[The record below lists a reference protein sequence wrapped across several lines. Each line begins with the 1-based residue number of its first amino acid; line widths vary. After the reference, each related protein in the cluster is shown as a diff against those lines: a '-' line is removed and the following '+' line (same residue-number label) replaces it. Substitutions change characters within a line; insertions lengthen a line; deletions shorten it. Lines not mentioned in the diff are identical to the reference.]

1 MALQI
6 EHDTGHLTFGRSQT
20 TLSTGNLARL
30 IGAYC
35 DNAGARFGAR
45 RQGFLQA
52 LRERDTRLDRDT
64 KLHNLLRASA
74 DDPLMRDIQD
84 AFFDMANRQSSMVSV
99 PAKTRPMPGRR

>member
-1 MALQI
+1 MLGIYGQVTVI

-30 IGAYC
+30 IGAHF

-52 LRERDTRLDRDT
+52 LRERSHAAL
-64 KLHNLLRASA
+64 
-74 DDPLMRDIQD
+74 
-84 AFFDMANRQSSMVSV
+84 
-99 PAKTRPMPGRR
+99 